1 MCLIYTSLLLNY
13 LKICIAVSGHRRPE
27 YVYNFIV
34 IVVIVIYTI
43 LIVYTVTAKRG
54 YLLS

>member
-13 LKICIAVSGHRRPE
+13 LKICIAVSGHRGPE
-27 YVYNFIV
+27 YVYNFI
-34 IVVIVIYTI
+34 VIVIYTI
-43 LIVYTVTAKRG
+43 LIVYTVATKRG

>member
-13 LKICIAVSGHRRPE
+13 LKICIAVSGHRGPE

-43 LIVYTVTAKRG
+43 LIVYTVAAKRG

>member
-13 LKICIAVSGHRRPE
+13 LKICIAVLEHRGPE

-34 IVVIVIYTI
+34 IVVIVIYII
-43 LIVYTVTAKRG
+43 LIVYTVAAKRG
-54 YLLS
+54 SY